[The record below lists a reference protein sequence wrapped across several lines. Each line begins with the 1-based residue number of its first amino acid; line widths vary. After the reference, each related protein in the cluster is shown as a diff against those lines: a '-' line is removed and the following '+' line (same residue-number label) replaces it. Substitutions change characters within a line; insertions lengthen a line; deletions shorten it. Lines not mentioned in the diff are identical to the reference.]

1 MTTIARPR
9 LIYYTSGLWPCGV
22 ASYQRNVA
30 LAMNEFAEVDTV
42 KLPTDRVYGHNLRAL
57 FRQRRR
63 YRDLAAQSAN
73 YTAVIIDYTDTF
85 WNGSRLGENLFPLF
99 ARHLKSPAIVVLHEG
114 PGRVDPADVEGSFP
128 MKVLQRLTHLAVA
141 RWDTRTQDYNRFILT
156 QLFGFT
162 KYLVTHAARLAEA
175 REMDLP
181 PARIHVVPTPAYPLP
196 EPNLT
201 NAEVDARFGTQGKK
215 VLVLLGFPQAS
226 KGFDRAIAVLPHLP
240 GDVVIVQIGDADRSR
255 VAVELLQAQAV
266 QLGVQSRFLRT
277 LYVSDAEMAAVLRQ
291 ADVALAPFR
300 SVNQSSSLGHLIAAE
315 LPIVASR
322 IPGIEQLA
330 IDGAGILFADCDD
343 PQLFAAAILQ
353 ILNDPETKNT
363 LRTRNAT
370 YSQNHSFRS
379 TAKRLVELATGPA

>member
-1 MTTIARPR
+1 MTTTARPR

-30 LAMNEFAEVDTV
+30 QAMNEFADVETV
-42 KLPTDRVYGHNLRAL
+42 KLPADRIDGHNLRAL

-63 YRDLAAQSAN
+63 YRDLAAQSAG
-73 YTAVIIDYTDTF
+73 YSAVIVDYTDTF

-99 ARHLKSPAIVVLHEG
+99 ARHLKTPTIVVLHEG

-128 MKVLQRLTHLAVA
+128 KKVMQRLTHLALA
-141 RWDTRTQDYNRFILT
+141 RWDTGTREYNTFIHMK
-156 QLFGFT
+156 LFGFA
-162 KYLVTHAARLAEA
+162 KHLVTHATRLAET
-175 REMDLP
+175 RSTDLP
-181 PARIHVVPTPAYPLP
+181 PARIHVLPTPAYPLP

-226 KGFDRAIAVLPHLP
+226 KGFDRAIAALPYLP
-240 GDVVIVQIGDADRSR
+240 DDVVIVQIGDADRSR
-255 VAVELLQAQAV
+255 VAVELLQSQAV

-277 LYVSDAEMAAVLRQ
+277 LYVSDTEMSAVLRR

-322 IPGIEQLA
+322 IPNIEQLA
-330 IDGAGILFADCDD
+330 TDGAGILFVDCDD

-353 ILNDPETKNT
+353 ILNDPETRKELCAKN
-363 LRTRNAT
+363 AM
-370 YSQNHSFRS
+370 YSQNHSFRT
-379 TAKRLVELATGPA
+379 TAQRLVELATGPA